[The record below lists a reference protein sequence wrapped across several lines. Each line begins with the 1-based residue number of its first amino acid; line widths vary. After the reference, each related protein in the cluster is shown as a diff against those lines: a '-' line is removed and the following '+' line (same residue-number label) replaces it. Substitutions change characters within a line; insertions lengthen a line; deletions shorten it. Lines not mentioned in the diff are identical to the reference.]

1 LLAQGQGQKL
11 YGWKKNCMDT
21 FMQNSS
27 STFGQL
33 EGQKIG
39 IKYVLKYF
47 GKKSKSIKF
56 LVIFPTL
63 RLK

>member
-1 LLAQGQGQKL
+1 
-11 YGWKKNCMDT
+11 MDT

-47 GKKSKSIKF
+47 GKKIKSIKF
-56 LVIFPTL
+56 LVIFPIL
-63 RLK
+63 GLQRSKYVIFFQFLLM

>member
-47 GKKSKSIKF
+47 GKQDKIN
-56 LVIFPTL
+56 
-63 RLK
+63 